1 MKINFESISEFC
13 VTKTQTKKITA
24 LKKKFSFN
32 NSGDREKLT
41 DLLGSFFAN
50 EIYDPFLII
59 VPQIL
64 EVKFEE
70 DFERWGDVEFI
81 IGLAGEL
88 PVSLDFEREKFF
100 KLLESVVQ
108 YKSKKGGQEG
118 LDNYFSKHLSL
129 YFVNEAMNDVNEA
142 VQDEDAEYEYYIRLN
157 LISSASLVKII
168 NQKNDER
175 LDNQMNDIISAQ
187 ISHLKEERLLK
198 YS

>member
-1 MKINFESISEFC
+1 MEIDFENISEFC

-41 DLLGSFFAN
+41 DLLCSFFAN
-50 EIYDPFLII
+50 EIYAPFLIV

-64 EVKFEE
+64 ELKFEE
-70 DFERWGDVEFI
+70 DFELWGDVEFI

-118 LDNYFSKHLSL
+118 LDNYWGCT
-129 YFVNEAMNDVNEA
+129 
-142 VQDEDAEYEYYIRLN
+142 R
-157 LISSASLVKII
+157 
-168 NQKNDER
+168 
-175 LDNQMNDIISAQ
+175 
-187 ISHLKEERLLK
+187 
-198 YS
+198 